1 MNERL
6 AVLTDRQ
13 LLALCLWGEARG
25 EGVIGQLAVAHV
37 VLNRLHTRTW
47 YGATVR
53 AVIAYPYQFSFFNQV
68 PDPLPQPGPEQLA
81 IAELVLGGHTVDP
94 TLGAT
99 HYHAA
104 TVDPSWRQHLD
115 FLIRIGNHL
124 FYRE

>member
-6 AVLTDRQ
+6 AGLTDRQ

-37 VLNRLHTRTW
+37 VLNRSRRRSW
-47 YGATVR
+47 YGTAVR
-53 AVIAYPYQFSFFNQV
+53 VVILKPYQFSFFNQV

-94 TLGAT
+94 THGAT
-99 HYHAA
+99 HYHAH